1 MKITVI
7 NGSMR
12 HAANSQSLKVAKY
25 MLKALEKQDFCD
37 ETYLISMT
45 DKPYPLW
52 DESVWDGDLSWQ
64 ERLQPVSAELADSDG
79 FIIIA
84 PEYHGMAPAALKNFL
99 LMHNKFQIGHKPAL
113 LVGVSSS
120 DGGAYPLA
128 ELRMSSSK
136 NNRLCY
142 IPEQLIIR
150 HVESVLNEQASE
162 NNTDADTYF
171 RERIEFALGVL
182 GKYATALKQVRDH
195 TDVIF
200 NDKFGN
206 GM

>member
-7 NGSMR
+7 NGSQR
-12 HAANSQSLKVAKY
+12 HADNSQSLKVANY
-25 MLKALEKQDFCD
+25 LID
-37 ETYLISMT
+37 ELIKEQAWIKTHLISMT

-52 DESVWDGDLSWQ
+52 DEAIWDGDQ
-64 ERLQPVSAELADSDG
+64 EWTSLIQPNSDELVSSDA
-79 FIIIA
+79 FIIIV

-99 LMHNKFQIGHKPAL
+99 LMHNKSEIGHKPAL

-120 DGGAYPLA
+120 DGGAYSIA
-128 ELRMSSSK
+128 EMRMNSSK

-150 HVESVLNEQASE
+150 NVESVLNLNSKDNEAE
-162 NNTDADTYF
+162 ADAYF
-171 RERIEFALGVL
+171 KERITFALEVL
-182 GKYATALKQVRDH
+182 KQYAVALKLVRESGV
-195 TDVIF
+195 TE
-200 NDKFGN
+200 NDKFRN

>member
-7 NGSMR
+7 NGSQR
-12 HAANSQSLKVAKY
+12 HAKNSQSLKVANY
-25 MLKALEKQDFCD
+25 ISGILVGGQFCE
-37 ETYLISMT
+37 ETHLISMT

-52 DESVWDGDLSWQ
+52 DESIWDGDQDWKDLL
-64 ERLQPVSAELADSDG
+64 EPVASELESSDA
-79 FIIIA
+79 FIIIV

-99 LMHNKFQIGHKPAL
+99 LMHNKDQIGHKPAL

-120 DGGAYPLA
+120 DGGAYSIA
-128 ELRMSSSK
+128 EMRMNSAK

-150 HVESVLNEQASE
+150 NVESVLNSDEID
-162 NNTDADTYF
+162 NNKDADGYF
-171 RERIEFALGVL
+171 KERIAFALGVL
-182 GKYATALKQVRDH
+182 SEYAVALKQVRASGVTH
-195 TDVIF
+195 

>member
-7 NGSMR
+7 NGSQR
-12 HAANSQSLKVAKY
+12 HAKNSQSLKVAKY
-25 MLKALEKQDFCD
+25 ILGALTEENFCQQ
-37 ETYLISMT
+37 THLISMT
-45 DKPYPLW
+45 EKPYPLW
-52 DESVWDGDLSWQ
+52 DESIWDGDQDWKNL
-64 ERLQPVSAELADSDG
+64 LDPVSKELESSDG
-79 FIIIA
+79 FVIIV

-99 LMHNKFQIGHKPAL
+99 LMHNRYQIGNKPAL

-120 DGGAYPLA
+120 DGGAYSVA
-128 ELRMSSSK
+128 EMRMNSTK

-150 HVESVLNEQASE
+150 NVESVLNEDEAD
-162 NNTDADTYF
+162 NNADADGYF
-171 RERIEFALGVL
+171 KERISFALGIL
-182 GKYATALKQVRDH
+182 NQYSIALKQVRDSGVTH
-195 TDVIF
+195 

>member
-7 NGSMR
+7 SGSQR
-12 HAANSQSLKVAKY
+12 HAKNSQSLKVANY
-25 MLKALEKQDFCD
+25 ISDILVEEQFC
-37 ETYLISMT
+37 EQTHLISMT
-45 DKPYPLW
+45 DNPYPLW
-52 DESVWDGDLSWQ
+52 SESIWDGDQDWKDLLEPIAS
-64 ERLQPVSAELADSDG
+64 ELESSDA
-79 FIIIA
+79 FIIIV

-99 LMHNKFQIGHKPAL
+99 LMHNKDQIGHKPAL

-120 DGGAYPLA
+120 DGGAYAIA
-128 ELRMSSSK
+128 EMRMNSTK

-150 HVESVLNEQASE
+150 NVESVLNSDEKD
-162 NNTDADTYF
+162 NNQDADGYF
-171 RERIEFALGVL
+171 KERISFALGVL
-182 GKYATALKQVRDH
+182 REYAVALKQVRASGVTH
-195 TDVIF
+195 

>member
-7 NGSMR
+7 NGSQR

-25 MLKALEKQDFCD
+25 LLDVLIKENICNQAH
-37 ETYLISMT
+37 LISMT

-52 DESVWDGDLSWQ
+52 NEGVWDNEREWKDLLKPISD
-64 ERLQPVSAELADSDG
+64 ELVSSDG
-79 FIIIA
+79 FVLVV

-99 LMHNKFQIGHKPAL
+99 LMHNKDQIGHKPAL

-120 DGGAYPLA
+120 DGGAYSVA
-128 ELRMSSSK
+128 EMRMNSSK

-150 HVESVLNEQASE
+150 NVESVLNPDSE
-162 NNTDADTYF
+162 HNNPDTDSYF
-171 RERIEFALGVL
+171 KERIKFGLEVL
-182 GKYATALKQVRDH
+182 KEYAMALKKVRESGV
-195 TDVIF
+195 TE
-200 NDKFGN
+200 NDKFRN